1 MAAIG
6 RILVWYFAAS
16 GTRSLCCRSRLAIIE
31 KVMQS
36 LNDAQ
41 FSREKLMSMYTPVK
55 EIISH
60 YKGYNKRFYGKS
72 HTNHEDIPH
81 IDQF

>member
-1 MAAIG
+1 
-6 RILVWYFAAS
+6 
-16 GTRSLCCRSRLAIIE
+16 
-31 KVMQS
+31 MQS

-72 HTNHEDIPH
+72 HTNHEDIPL